1 MADLTPMQLTIM
13 ERFALLFARDKR
25 AGKPRSAFNL
35 LEIAEA
41 RPDVAEALRSG
52 SLPFGEGRQS
62 AADNIEQALNPK
74 DASFAVLALEQ
85 VKILEKVKSDRNGF
99 TRWRLA
105 EELAA
110 KL

>member
-13 ERFALLFARDKR
+13 ERFALLFARDKQ
-25 AGKPRSAFNL
+25 AGRPPLAFNL
-35 LEIAEA
+35 LDIAEA
-41 RPDVAEALRSG
+41 RPDVAESLRSG

-74 DASFAVLALEQ
+74 EASLAVIALEKI
-85 VKILEKVKSDRNGF
+85 KILEKVKPDRDGF

-105 EELAA
+105 QELAA